1 MKINLWYSK
10 SMSQWRWTL
19 VEEWRNGVTKTEQH
33 SGQQPMLRD
42 AMEDVAKTVEYMLEC
57 KDRGDQL
64 SGRASRLHRGCHW
77 FEPGISHIN
86 NRKTEDVYCFTMD
99 RIKVRCRSCGKELEG
114 HPSKTVS
121 CGCPNMA
128 TIRGDKIS
136 AVDLSEVVMLNFN
149 QPKDKK
155 GVLTQQDI
163 EWQEQRRQRKVRK
176 LDFEVK

>member
-1 MKINLWYSK
+1 
-10 SMSQWRWTL
+10 
-19 VEEWRNGVTKTEQH
+19 
-33 SGQQPMLRD
+33 
-42 AMEDVAKTVEYMLEC
+42 
-57 KDRGDQL
+57 
-64 SGRASRLHRGCHW
+64 
-77 FEPGISHIN
+77 
-86 NRKTEDVYCFTMD
+86 MD
-99 RIKVRCRSCGKELEG
+99 RIKVRCRSCGKEMEG

-149 QPKDKK
+149 QPKDKR

-176 LDFEVK
+176 LNFEVR